1 MQTPQITSNSQKKY
15 TNKALMSNSIS
26 VYPDTVRELQN
37 VFVCQYVASNW
48 LMLIY
53 SETPYNSQTVK
64 ILI

>member
-1 MQTPQITSNSQKKY
+1 
-15 TNKALMSNSIS
+15 MSNSIS
-26 VYPDTVRELQN
+26 VYPDTFWELQS
-37 VFVCQYVASNW
+37 VFVCQCVASNW